1 VVIHIF
7 YLIGFGNRV
16 LVLLQWAYAYV
27 TFRQRVRLITGE
39 DPSSPLVLAEPT
51 RDAQKAI

>member
-1 VVIHIF
+1 
-7 YLIGFGNRV
+7 V

-39 DPSSPLVLAEPT
+39 DPSSPFVLTEPT
-51 RDAQKAI
+51 RDVQKAV